1 MYLQLHDNL
10 QQRGFSNVP
19 DLNLPDD
26 FKIPKRQILIQAAE
40 EGTKIA
46 IEEFDKALA
55 KAKQQGNEQAIK
67 DALPT
72 IDLDLLDLEIIEE
85 IDDDEPFFSGRQ
97 MRGWWATVVAIG
109 QFLLKYGKLI
119 WDFIQ
124 KATKTVNLVKV
135 NNQIQSYYDANQY
148 GFRNL
153 NSMSKGQI
161 DTQIKVLTGDYL
173 NAVNSK
179 DEVKASATARMIN
192 GYQRRKDSLPLFSQ
206 QQMLIGGGLLLAY
219 LMFRK

>member
-10 QQRGFSNVP
+10 QQGGFSNVP
-19 DLNLPDD
+19 NLNLPDE

-40 EGTKIA
+40 EGTKVA

-72 IDLDLLDLEIIEE
+72 IDLDLLDLEE
-85 IDDDEPFFSGRQ
+85 IDEFDETLIAGRQ
-97 MRGWWATVVAIG
+97 MSGPLAVILKIG
-109 QFLLKYGKLI
+109 KFLLKYGKLI
-119 WDFIQ
+119 YNFIQ

-153 NSMSKGQI
+153 NSMNKSQI

-179 DEVKASATARMIN
+179 DDVQASSTARMIN
-192 GYQRRKDSLPLFSQ
+192 GYQRRKDSLPMFSQ

>member
-10 QQRGFSNVP
+10 QQGGFSNVP
-19 DLNLPDD
+19 NLNLPDD
-26 FKIPKRQILIQAAE
+26 FKIPQRQILMQAAE
-40 EGTKIA
+40 EGTKTA
-46 IEEFDKALA
+46 NEEFEQALA

-72 IDLDLLDLEIIEE
+72 IDLDLLDLEE
-85 IDDDEPFFSGRQ
+85 IDEFDETLIAGRQ
-97 MRGWWATVVAIG
+97 MRGWWATVLKIG
-109 QFLLKYGKLI
+109 KFLLKYGKLI
-119 WDFIQ
+119 FDFIK

-161 DTQIKVLTGDYL
+161 DTQIKMLTGDYL

-179 DEVKASATARMIN
+179 DEVKASSTARMIN
-192 GYQRRKDSLPLFSQ
+192 GYQRRKDSLPMFSQ

>member
-10 QQRGFSNVP
+10 QQGGFSNVP
-19 DLNLPDD
+19 NLNLPDD
-26 FKIPKRQILIQAAE
+26 FKIPRRQILIQAAE
-40 EGTKIA
+40 EGSQIA
-46 IEEFDKALA
+46 IEEFEKALA
-55 KAKQQGNEQAIK
+55 KAEQQGNEQAIK

-72 IDLDLLDLEIIEE
+72 IDLDLLDLEE
-85 IDDDEPFFSGRQ
+85 IDEFDETIAGRQ
-97 MRGWWATVVAIG
+97 MNGWWASLLKVG
-109 QFLLKYGKLI
+109 KFLLKYGKLI
-119 WDFIQ
+119 YDFIS

-153 NSMSKGQI
+153 NSMNKGQI
-161 DTQIKVLTGDYL
+161 DAQIKMLTGDYL

-179 DEVKASATARMIN
+179 DQVKASATARMIN
-192 GYQRRKDSLPLFSQ
+192 GYQRRKDSLPLLSQ
-206 QQMLIGGGLLLAY
+206 QQLLIGGGLLLAY

>member
-10 QQRGFSNVP
+10 QQGRFSNVP

-26 FKIPKRQILIQAAE
+26 FKIPQRQILIQAAE
-40 EGTKIA
+40 EGSQIA

-72 IDLDLLDLEIIEE
+72 IDLDLLDLEE
-85 IDDDEPFFSGRQ
+85 IDEFDETIAGRQ
-97 MRGWWATVVAIG
+97 MNGIWSSILAIG
-109 QFLLKYGKLI
+109 KFLLKYGKLI
-119 WDFIQ
+119 YNFIK

-161 DTQIKVLTGDYL
+161 DTQIKMLTGDYL

-179 DEVKASATARMIN
+179 DQVKASATARMIN
-192 GYQRRKDSLPLFSQ
+192 GYQRRKDSLPLLSQ
-206 QQMLIGGGLLLAY
+206 QQLLIGGGLLLAY
-219 LMFRK
+219 LFFRK